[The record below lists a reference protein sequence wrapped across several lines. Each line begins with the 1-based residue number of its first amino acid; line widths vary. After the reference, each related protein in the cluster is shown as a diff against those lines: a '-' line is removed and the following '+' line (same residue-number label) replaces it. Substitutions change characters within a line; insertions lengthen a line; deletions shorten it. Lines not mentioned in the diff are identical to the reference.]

1 MEVNCSSDRAVLL
14 GIIHSSRPCLAL
26 NHLIITVKYFSY
38 VNVTSIKKYHF
49 ADYVS
54 LVRDK
59 LLLGKGI
66 CSNIRSERQ
75 IHQRVGHS
83 YRSLALSSYFLY
95 FHFFLD

>member
-1 MEVNCSSDRAVLL
+1 MEVNCSSDRAVLR

-26 NHLIITVKYFSY
+26 NDVIIIVKYFSY

-49 ADYVS
+49 VDYVS

-66 CSNIRSERQ
+66 AATSCQKDKFIRKWD
-75 IHQRVGHS
+75 I
-83 YRSLALSSYFLY
+83 LIDL
-95 FHFFLD
+95 

>member
-26 NHLIITVKYFSY
+26 NHLIIIVKYFSY
-38 VNVTSIKKYHF
+38 VNATSIKKYHF

-66 CSNIRSERQ
+66 AATSGQKDKFIRKWD
-75 IHQRVGHS
+75 I
-83 YRSLALSSYFLY
+83 LIDL
-95 FHFFLD
+95 